1 MKGKGGPGGGGMQ
14 NLMKQAN
21 QLQMKI
27 KKLQEELALKEHSAT
42 SGGGAVTVK
51 LRGENEII
59 EMKIT
64 EEAMKAGDVE
74 MLQDLIV
81 TATNEALRTAKM
93 SNAKEMEKVTGN
105 FSFPG
110 LN

>member
-1 MKGKGGPGGGGMQ
+1 MKGKGGPGGMQ

-51 LRGENEII
+51 VRGETEII

-64 EEAMKAGDVE
+64 DEVMKSGDAE
-74 MLQDLIV
+74 MLQDLIM
-81 TATNEALRTAKM
+81 TATNDALKTAKT

>member
-1 MKGKGGPGGGGMQ
+1 MKGGPGGMQ

-27 KKLQEELALKEHSAT
+27 KKLQEELAHKEYQAT

-51 LRGENEII
+51 VRGESEVIDL
-59 EMKIT
+59 KIT
-64 EEAMKAGDVE
+64 EEVMKSSDVE

-81 TATNEALRTAKM
+81 TATNEALRTAKTT
-93 SNAKEMEKVTGN
+93 NAKEMEKLTGG

-110 LN
+110 L

>member
-1 MKGKGGPGGGGMQ
+1 MNGKGGAGGMQ

-27 KKLQEELALKEHSAT
+27 KKLQEEQAQKEHEAT

-51 LRGENEII
+51 VRGESEIL
-59 EMKIT
+59 ELKIT
-64 EEAMKAGDVE
+64 EEVMKAGDVE

-93 SNAKEMEKVTGN
+93 TNAKEMEKITGS

>member
-1 MKGKGGPGGGGMQ
+1 MKGKGGPGGMQ

-27 KKLQEELALKEHSAT
+27 KKLQEELALKEHTAT

-51 LRGENEII
+51 VRGETEII

-64 EEAMKAGDVE
+64 EEVMKSGDAE
-74 MLQDLIV
+74 MLQDLIM
-81 TATNEALRTAKM
+81 TATNEALKTAKT

>member
-1 MKGKGGPGGGGMQ
+1 MKGKGGPGGMQ

-21 QLQMKI
+21 QLQMRI
-27 KKLQEELALKEHSAT
+27 KKLQEELALKEHMAT

-51 LRGENEII
+51 IRGENEII

-64 EEAMKAGDVE
+64 EEVMKSGDVE

-81 TATNEALRTAKM
+81 AATNEALRTAKT